1 MIKTNRR
8 NKDIAIAVL
17 KGETYQKVAIRYDI
31 TWERTFQITRK
42 LCLYVEDPVPHDI
55 KKFRARANE
64 IIPRIE
70 TIPEAKDLEQAQSLW
85 KNGMRLTD
93 PKGTHTEIL

>member
-1 MIKTNRR
+1 MIKTNKR

-17 KGETYQKVAIRYDI
+17 RGETYQVVAIRYDI
-31 TWERTFQITRK
+31 TWERAFQITRK
-42 LCLYVEDPVPHDI
+42 LCLYVEGAEQHDI

-70 TIPEAKDLEQAQSLW
+70 AIPETKGLELAQSLW
-85 KNGMRLTD
+85 KHGMRIPD
-93 PKGTHTEIL
+93 Q

>member
-17 KGETYQKVAIRYDI
+17 RGETYLKVAIKNDI
-31 TWERTFQITRK
+31 TWERAFQITRK
-42 LCLYVEDPVPHDI
+42 LCLYVEAAARHDI
-55 KKFRARANE
+55 KEFRSRANE

-70 TIPEAKDLEQAQSLW
+70 AIPETEGIERSQSVW
-85 KNGMRLTD
+85 KHGIRLT
-93 PKGTHTEIL
+93 TA